1 MSFVKRILRAL
12 LSLSVLVFIV
22 IQFFHPPKNQ
32 SDNEALNINT
42 KFPVPA
48 DVQSILKTSCYDCH
62 SNYTNYPW
70 YSKIQPVD
78 WWLDHHIQEATK
90 ELNFSEFADYSP
102 RRQYRKFEEIRE
114 EIEEGEMPLKSY
126 TLSHRNAILDE
137 QQKQSVIKWSLAMRD
152 TMEQHYPM
160 DSLKRKE
167 Q

>member
-1 MSFVKRILRAL
+1 MTFVKRILRAL
-12 LSLSVLVFIV
+12 LLLTVLVFII
-22 IQFFHPPKNQ
+22 IQFFHPSKNQ
-32 SDNEALNINT
+32 SNDERHSIAT
-42 KFPVPA
+42 KFEVRA

-78 WWLDHHIQEATK
+78 WWLDYHVQDAHE
-90 ELNFSEFADYSP
+90 ELNFSEFAAYSP

-114 EIEEGEMPLKSY
+114 ELEEGEMPLKSY
-126 TLSHRNAILDE
+126 TLIHRNAILDE
-137 QQKQSVIKWSLAMRD
+137 QQKQIVIQWSLAMRD
-152 TMEQHYPM
+152 TMERHYPM